1 MAELQRLPVVLSENH
16 ELRTANVAR
25 RGEVGHLREAL
36 TAKDTVITATE
47 RRLIVAKVLGKDAE
61 NRAALWRRKAKTRWW
76 GNVAL
81 SALVVLI
88 SVVAVR

>member
-61 NRAALWRRKAKTRWW
+61 NRAGLWRRKAKSRWW

-88 SVVAVR
+88 SLVAVR